1 MKTKILKNNRFPS
14 KKDNFSSLK
23 VNIIFVYSDKKSLR
37 IATILERKLFFRF
50 REKVSFHYFTQDC
63 PKKKKLFMQIVPLTP
78 LNRELGEFYSQ
89 LIMMQLSL
97 NKSGF
102 ASLLKETLFI
112 DSILLE
118 RN

>member
-1 MKTKILKNNRFPS
+1 MKTKILKNNRLPS

-63 PKKKKLFMQIVPLTP
+63 LQKKEIIYADCPINAFK
-78 LNRELGEFYSQ
+78 
-89 LIMMQLSL
+89 
-97 NKSGF
+97 
-102 ASLLKETLFI
+102 
-112 DSILLE
+112 
-118 RN
+118 